1 MFKPVPFSSI
11 GMSEARAYDGFSDF
25 SQTPNTQ
32 LNFLS
37 IYLDYFSRK
46 FLFCFLCAS
55 ARYIMNLK
63 YIGAQQ
69 QSLLCLRAYSH
80 QWMALMF
87 TIHEFCEMKKNNN
100 NEQRKKTHK
109 PQKPSEIWPE
119 TRNCFCKRR
128 KNHSVKEYNV
138 RIYEAWKCNI
148 KSFLAS
154 LDTEGTRIH
163 FSYDCAVCVEVS
175 SVF

>member
-100 NEQRKKTHK
+100 NEQRKKHTSH
-109 PQKPSEIWPE
+109 
-119 TRNCFCKRR
+119 
-128 KNHSVKEYNV
+128 KNHRKYGQRREIAFVSEEKIIRSKNITSEFMKLESV
-138 RIYEAWKCNI
+138 I
-148 KSFLAS
+148 
-154 LDTEGTRIH
+154 
-163 FSYDCAVCVEVS
+163 
-175 SVF
+175 